1 MEPFNTPKPDKP
13 QRTFLL
19 WFLAICT
26 MVNAGMNVISFTM
39 YACFPD
45 FVKQSLETVKNISLF
60 SGEEYQEA
68 MSIFLS
74 VAPRQYIL
82 LIVAELAT
90 FIGALIMLWKL
101 RSIGF
106 HIYTIGQILEFCTL
120 NFIIGGKLAMPFS
133 AVLMTVLI
141 IVMYATQL
149 RYMKDR
155 FEDKETEKNIEQTD
169 QNE

>member
-1 MEPFNTPKPDKP
+1 MEPFNTPQPDKP

-39 YACFPD
+39 YACFPE
-45 FVKQSLETVKNISLF
+45 FVRQSLETVKNISLF

-68 MSIFLS
+68 INIFLS

-82 LIVAELAT
+82 LIVAELAS

-120 NFIIGGKLAMPFS
+120 NFIIGGKLAMPLS
-133 AVLMTVLI
+133 AVLMTMLI
-141 IVMYATQL
+141 IVMFATQL
-149 RYMKDR
+149 RYMKDH
-155 FEDKETEKNIEQTD
+155 FENKKTDNNIEQTD
-169 QNE
+169 HNE